1 MPVCP
6 TLRFSFLNWG
16 KGSSLSQTQVSQPQ
30 VSQPQVSQPQ
40 VTLPKVTLP
49 QVARLQVARLQA
61 ALHLNL
67 ASMRR
72 LEIMG
77 DHLEGLIDWPYR
89 KRA

>member
-16 KGSSLSQTQVSQPQ
+16 KGSSLSQPQ

-49 QVARLQVARLQA
+49 KVTLPQVAPPQA

-72 LEIMG
+72 LEIVG

>member
-6 TLRFSFLNWG
+6 TLRFSFLGWG
-16 KGSSLSQTQVSQPQ
+16 KGSSLSQ
-30 VSQPQVSQPQ
+30 PQ
-40 VTLPKVTLP
+40 VTLPQVTLP
-49 QVARLQVARLQA
+49 QVAPPQVRLPQVAPPQA

-72 LEIMG
+72 LEIVG

>member
-6 TLRFSFLNWG
+6 TLRFSFLGWG
-16 KGSSLSQTQVSQPQ
+16 KGSSLSH
-30 VSQPQVSQPQ
+30 PQ
-40 VTLPKVTLP
+40 VTLPQVTLP
-49 QVARLQVARLQA
+49 QVTPPQA

-67 ASMRR
+67 ASLRR
-72 LEIMG
+72 LEIVG

>member
-6 TLRFSFLNWG
+6 TLRFSFLGWG
-16 KGSSLSQTQVSQPQ
+16 KGSSLSQ
-30 VSQPQVSQPQ
+30 
-40 VTLPKVTLP
+40 P
-49 QVARLQVARLQA
+49 QVALLQVAPPQA

-72 LEIMG
+72 LEIVG